1 MAIWIWIGLACIF
14 SKLALGKRQIGLEH
28 YVWLLF
34 PIDMYGINVAGVT
47 IKPYMLFCVFLFLR
61 QIARGRTIIRVIRG
75 WTLPSLAMMMLIFIL
90 NMFNSA
96 SLHSLSVP
104 CMLMVVWFCM
114 TIYTSSWNKTAHN
127 DIQEAIIATG
137 IGYGLVFVIG
147 FLLLMVGM
155 NVSGI
160 GASTRMQPGFFL
172 QFSNMFHGTLIE
184 TRRLRGFTIDPNTVL
199 GTFVFSG
206 AVSLIKILSGKNK
219 RREWLCLGLSAIC
232 VLLSNSRTG
241 LICFVLALIMSVFG
255 AYRNGTMRTKN
266 LIKGL
271 ALLSIFSVSIVLITT
286 DWIENFVDLIVGLY
300 SNRSSLNDQ
309 FGRFTIWK
317 EAFGILMENN
327 PLFGIGM
334 GQMQFYTSAKRACHN
349 TWLDCLCGNGIVL
362 GSVFV
367 LFILMTLVRGM
378 KDLIRNVQSDSNQLQ
393 WSLVISITAVIIS
406 LITVD
411 NSTYSYLWFGLSTLM
426 MTSSIS

>member
-1 MAIWIWIGLACIF
+1 MAIWIWVGLACVF

-28 YVWLLF
+28 YVWFLL
-34 PIDMYGINVAGVT
+34 PVDMYGINVAGVT

-61 QIARGRTIIRVIRG
+61 QLERGRTKIKVIRG
-75 WTLPSLAMMMLIFIL
+75 WSLPSLGMMMLIFIL
-90 NMFNSA
+90 NMFNSE

-114 TIYTSSWNKTAHN
+114 TMYTSSWGKMAHN

-137 IGYGLVFVIG
+137 IGYGLVFVFG
-147 FLLLMVGM
+147 FLLLMVGI
-155 NVSGI
+155 NVPGI
-160 GASTRMQPGFFL
+160 GASTRMQQGFFL
-172 QFSNMFHGTLIE
+172 QFSNMFNGALIE

-206 AVSLIKILSGKNK
+206 AVSLIRILGGKNRK
-219 RREWLCLGLSAIC
+219 REWLCLGLSAIC

-255 AYRNGTMRTKN
+255 AYRNGTVRTKN
-266 LIKGL
+266 LIKSL
-271 ALLSIFSVSIVLITT
+271 SLLSIFSVVLLLIAT
-286 DWIENFVDLIVGLY
+286 DWVEDFFNSLIGLY
-300 SNRSSLNDQ
+300 MNRSGLNDQ

-317 EAFGILMENN
+317 EAFEILMDKN

-334 GQMQFYTSAKRACHN
+334 GQMQFYASVKRACHN
-349 TWLDCLCGNGIVL
+349 TWLECLCGNGIIL
-362 GSVFV
+362 GSLFV
-367 LFILMTLVRGM
+367 LFILMTLVRGI
-378 KDLIRNVQSDSNQLQ
+378 KDSIRNVQSDFNQLKR
-393 WSLVISITAVIIS
+393 SLVIGATVVVTS

-411 NSTYSYLWFGLSTLM
+411 NLTYSYLWFGLSTLM
-426 MTSSIS
+426 MTSKI